1 MADAHFYRK
10 ALEDVGR
17 GVFAWMQPDGSWGYS
32 NAGLITD
39 GDECL
44 LVDTLFDLALTREM
58 LVAMRDA
65 TPAAR
70 LIDALVNTHANG
82 DHTFGNQ
89 LVKEARI
96 IASRSSAEEM
106 EEVTPAVLAGMMHM
120 ADQMG
125 SAGEYLKRIF
135 GAFTF
140 DGIDSTLP
148 THTFEGEMTHTV
160 GDKSIQLIEVGPAHT
175 RGDVIVHDPV
185 DDVIFTG
192 DILFIDGTPLMWEG
206 PVENWIRAC
215 DRIIE
220 LEPKVI
226 VPGHGPLTD
235 VKGVR
240 EVQRY
245 LAFIRDESRIRFDA
259 GLSAEEAVRDIALND
274 FSSWLDSERIVINVH
289 TLYREFGSKE
299 PTPDLPS
306 LFSLMSELA

>member
-1 MADAHFYRK
+1 MADARFYRK
-10 ALEDVGR
+10 ALEELGG
-17 GVFAWMQPDGSWGYS
+17 GVYAWMQPDGSWGYS

-39 GDECL
+39 GEECL

-58 LVAMRDA
+58 LAAMQDA
-65 TPAAR
+65 TPAAQT
-70 LIDALVNTHANG
+70 IDALVNTHANG

-89 LVKEARI
+89 LVRGARI
-96 IASRSSAEEM
+96 IASRSSAREM
-106 EEVTPAVLAGMMHM
+106 EEVTPSVLAGMMQN

-125 SAGEYLKRIF
+125 AAGDYLKRIF
-135 GAFTF
+135 GAFEF
-140 DGIDSTLP
+140 EGIESTLP
-148 THTFEGEMTHTV
+148 TQTFDGELTHSV
-160 GDKSIQLIEVGPAHT
+160 GDKQIQLIEVGPAHT
-175 RGDVIVHDPV
+175 RGDVLVHDPE

-220 LEPKVI
+220 LEPRVI

-235 VKGVR
+235 TQGVR

-245 LAFIRDESRIRFDA
+245 LLYIHDEARLRFEA
-259 GLSAEEAVRDIALND
+259 GLSAEEASRDIALSD

-289 TLYREFGSKE
+289 TLYREFGSEE
-299 PTPDLPS
+299 PTPDLPT
-306 LFSLMSELA
+306 LFALMSELA

>member
-148 THTFEGEMTHTV
+148 THTFVGEMTHTV

>member
-1 MADAHFYRK
+1 MADARFYQK
-10 ALEDVGR
+10 ALEDVGA
-17 GVFAWMQPDGSWGYS
+17 GVYAWMQPDGSWGYS

-58 LVAMRDA
+58 LAAMRDA

-70 LIDALVNTHANG
+70 AIDAVVNTHANG

-96 IASRSSAEEM
+96 FASHSSAQEM
-106 EEVTPAVLAGMMHM
+106 EEVTPAILAGMMQM

-140 DGIDSTLP
+140 EGIESTLP
-148 THTFEGEMTHTV
+148 TDTFEGEFTHRV
-160 GDKSIQLIEVGPAHT
+160 GDKEVRFIEVGPAHT
-175 RGDVIVHDPV
+175 RGDVLVHDPK
-185 DDVIFTG
+185 DGVIFTG

-215 DRIIE
+215 DRILE
-220 LEPKVI
+220 LQPQVI

-235 VKGVR
+235 PQGVR

-245 LAFIRDESRIRFDA
+245 LAFIRDESRARFDA
-259 GLSAEEAVRDIALND
+259 GLSAEEAVRDIALHD

-289 TLYREFGSKE
+289 TLYREFGSEE
-299 PTPDLPS
+299 PTPDLPT
-306 LFSLMSELA
+306 LFALMSELA